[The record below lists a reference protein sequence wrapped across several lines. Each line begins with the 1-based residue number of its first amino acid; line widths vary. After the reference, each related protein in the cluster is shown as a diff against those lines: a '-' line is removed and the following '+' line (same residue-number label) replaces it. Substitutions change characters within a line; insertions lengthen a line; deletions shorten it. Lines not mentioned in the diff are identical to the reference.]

1 MRNAIVACLIMMSL
15 TVGVSVL
22 RATPIPL
29 YNTGI
34 GLPDGAVDPNWS
46 LVASADPSAPG
57 PLTYVVT
64 EGQFPLNGPW
74 VPDSLSSKWIGPMAN
89 QSTGNLPGAY
99 TYATTFTLP
108 GNLANAEIT
117 GLWTSDND
125 GVEIILNSV
134 VLPDPTSFTAFQ
146 SLNNPFT
153 ITSGFVAGPNTLEF
167 VVDNGHNDGP
177 IGTSDPSPNPTGL
190 RVELSGEYNT
200 VPEPV
205 TLGLVG
211 LGFCG
216 IGMLRRRFLR

>member
-22 RATPIPL
+22 RATPITL

-34 GLPDGAVDPNWS
+34 GLPDGAVDPNWT
-46 LVASADPSAPG
+46 LVSSADPSVPG
-57 PLTYVVT
+57 PSTYVVT

-74 VPDSLSSKWIGPMAN
+74 VPDSATSKWIGPMAD
-89 QSTGNLPGAY
+89 QSTGVLPGTY
-99 TYATTFTLP
+99 TYETTFTLP
-108 GNLANAEIT
+108 SNLSNARIT
-117 GLWTSDND
+117 GVWTTDND
-125 GVEIILNSV
+125 GMDIILNGV
-134 VLPDPTSFTAFQ
+134 DLGYITGFTAFQ
-146 SLNNPFT
+146 NLNNPFT
-153 ITSGFVAGPNTLEF
+153 ITSDFVPGVNTLEF

-177 IGTSDPSPNPTGL
+177 GGSDPSRNPTGL

-211 LGFCG
+211 LGLCG
-216 IGMLRRRFLR
+216 MGLLRRRFLR